1 MARLFASMMFLS
13 LGLVDDDA
21 AYQKAL
27 KWVDRQITSVEQG
40 PKYGDDRALRF
51 ATLDALEAAEAVLGK
66 YGSRPSTSAI
76 LGRIHQALGNYA
88 EAGAAFDLAGRR
100 DLGDRARLFGSIK
113 TKFEANHPKRFVANV
128 ARMGNRWVIV
138 HSDRLADTDDIIT
151 PHQTVRITIQENGK
165 NLYTTGSKRPDW
177 DVSEYNETHVYIRDL
192 DRDGRS
198 EVVFIGIFYGA
209 SWTPSVLQVIS
220 EQPGKGWI
228 TSHPIVAHDPLW
240 IDDLDR
246 NGTIEVGGVNVIGV
260 TLSHA
265 EQPRWP
271 EIYQWQKG
279 KLSRADSKYPAYYRP
294 LRKEIDDLLK
304 EHGDD
309 YMLLAYRGRCARI
322 FGSMSQAASWERKAL
337 AAYEKARKEDG
348 ELGAAFASTIREV
361 VRKDDCDTSSPY

>member
-1 MARLFASMMFLS
+1 MMFLS
-13 LGLVDDDA
+13 LGLMDDDA

-27 KWVDRQITSVEQG
+27 KWVDGQITSVERG

-51 ATLDALEAAEAVLGK
+51 ATLDALESAEAILGK
-66 YGSRPSTSAI
+66 YGSRPSTHAV
-76 LGRIHQALGNYA
+76 LGRIHQALGNYS
-88 EAGAAFDLAGRR
+88 EAGAAFDLAGKR
-100 DLGDRARLFGSIK
+100 DLADLARLFGSVK

-138 HSDRLADTDDIIT
+138 HSDRQGDTDDIIT
-151 PHQTVRITIQENGK
+151 PHQAVRITIQENGK

-177 DVSEYNETHVYIRDL
+177 DESEYNETNVYIRDL

-220 EQPGKGWI
+220 EQPGKGWTVSRAI
-228 TSHPIVAHDPLW
+228 TAHDPLW

-265 EQPRWP
+265 AQPRWP

-279 KLSRADSKYPAYYRP
+279 NLTRADSKYPSYYRP
-294 LRKEIDDLLK
+294 LQKEIDDLLK
-304 EHGDD
+304 EHKDD
-309 YMLLAYRGRCARI
+309 YMLLAFRGRCARI
-322 FGSMSQAASWERKAL
+322 LGSKGEVATWERKAL
-337 AAYEKARKEDG
+337 AAFAKARKEDV
-348 ELGAAFASTIREV
+348 ELRTAFAGAIREV
-361 VRKDDCDTSSPY
+361 VRKDDCDTSPPY